1 MSKLST
7 PVREFMLSCE
17 VLLTDP
23 FTRNTLTKEE
33 LHILLTCLQRLN
45 EKFSSL
51 PLDETNPGQPIIVPP
66 VVLPHGTGG
75 PVE

>member
-7 PVREFMLSCE
+7 PVREFKLSCE
-17 VLLTDP
+17 VLLTDT

-33 LHILLTCLQRLN
+33 LHILQTCLQRLT

-51 PLDETNPGQPIIVPP
+51 PRDEMNPGQPIMVPP
-66 VVLPHGTGG
+66 VILPHGTGG

>member
-7 PVREFMLSCE
+7 PVREFKLSCE

-33 LHILLTCLQRLN
+33 LHILQTCLQRLT

-51 PLDETNPGQPIIVPP
+51 PRDEMSPGQPIMVPP
-66 VVLPHGTGG
+66 VILPHGTGG